1 MASAMNASRSRLRAA
16 MARNY
21 EAERVSGAVLGCLQ
35 VLAAQSPPNLVSKP
49 DAAEQFEGG

>member
-1 MASAMNASRSRLRAA
+1 